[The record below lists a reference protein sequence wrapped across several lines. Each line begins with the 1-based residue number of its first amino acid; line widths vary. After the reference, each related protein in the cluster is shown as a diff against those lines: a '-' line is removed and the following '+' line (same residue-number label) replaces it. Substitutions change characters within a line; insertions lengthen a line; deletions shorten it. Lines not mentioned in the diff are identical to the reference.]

1 MKSWIIFSLIIL
13 SILLVF
19 GIPMIVDWLIIAN
32 DIPSNISNSDW
43 VDFLGGYIGAIIG
56 GIVSLIGIGVT
67 IKFTKQ
73 QIALSQ
79 GQFSEQ
85 NRLNNQPILD
95 FEISNILDVEDDE
108 TIVMNCEYTLNNNDT
123 FQKAVIEF
131 QVYNIGLGAA
141 LDIKYGIELDGAL
154 QDGVF
159 WFWKNRSLKSGC
171 SLKQKLMI
179 YCPVQKTFSPDIMV
193 FYDDIL
199 GNHYVKRV
207 KVINQQTEQGQQMM
221 CILTQEKGEICDI
234 EIGNNY
240 YVISSIEPTG
250 SFLREEK
257 EESHE

>member
-1 MKSWIIFSLIIL
+1 MKRWIIFSLIIL

-19 GIPMIVDWLIIAN
+19 GIPMIIDWLIIAN
-32 DIPSNISNSDW
+32 GVPSNISNSDW

-95 FEISNILDVEDDE
+95 FEISNILDIEDNE
-108 TIVMNCEYTLNNNDT
+108 TIAMNCEYTLNDNDT
-123 FQKAVIEF
+123 FKKAVIEF
-131 QVYNIGLGAA
+131 EVYNIGLGAA
-141 LDIKYGIELDGAL
+141 LDIKYGIELDGEL

-159 WFWKNRSLKSGC
+159 WSWKNRSLKSGC
-171 SLKQKLMI
+171 SLKQKLQMF
-179 YCPVQKTFSPDIMV
+179 CPTQKTFEPSIMV

-207 KVINQQTEQGQQMM
+207 KLINQQTEQGQQVM
-221 CILTQEKGEICDI
+221 CILTQEKGEICNI
-234 EIGNNY
+234 EIENNY
-240 YVISSIEPTG
+240 YVISSMEPTD
-250 SFLREEK
+250 
-257 EESHE
+257 SHE

>member
-1 MKSWIIFSLIIL
+1 MKRWIILSLIIL
-13 SILLVF
+13 SILLAL
-19 GIPMIVDWLIIAN
+19 GIPVVVDWLIIAN

-43 VDFLGGYIGAIIG
+43 VGFLGGYIGAIIG

-85 NRLNNQPILD
+85 NRLNNQPMLD
-95 FEISNILDVEDDE
+95 FEISNILNIEDDE
-108 TIVMNCEYTLNNNDT
+108 TIVMNCEYALNNTDA

-131 QVYNIGLGAA
+131 EVYNIGLGAA
-141 LDIKYGIELDGAL
+141 LDIKYGIELDGEL

-159 WFWKNRSLKSGC
+159 WFWKNRSLKSSC
-171 SLKQKLMI
+171 SLKQKIMI
-179 YCPVQKTFSPDIMV
+179 FCPAQKRFSPNIMV

-207 KVINQQTEQGQQMM
+207 KLINQQTEQGQQIM
-221 CILTQEKGEICDI
+221 CILTQEKGEICNI
-234 EIGNNY
+234 EIENNY
-240 YVISSIEPTG
+240 YVISSVQPTD
-250 SFLREEK
+250 SFLEQKK
-257 EESHE
+257 EESQP